1 MRPSRSVVC
10 CCSAA
15 IRPLKALATIGDS
28 PRIAARSDCP
38 TEGNRGIGWTPALHE
53 PALHGFLFVVVVAVG
68 IRGGDLRG
76 CGLVGDSMSLSDNL
90 SRSSRLALMVLSAA
104 ALALSHS
111 LAATGGPGTV
121 PECVP
126 NGATSPVSLETP
138 GPGTPGFPVGGTIE
152 GSPVVYEHDY
162 TSPDDLMG
170 PATINPATG
179 KTEFSISN
187 IGGSLSGPNGVP
199 QNGDVEGDE
208 IEVYVEY
215 EVKYPCNAGGDFSWD
230 ASVQAGP
237 VSGGVHSGSNPTHTT
252 WCIMKIKSRVVT
264 IRPC

>member
-28 PRIAARSDCP
+28 PRIAARSDSP

-76 CGLVGDSMSLSDNL
+76 CGLVGDFMSLSDNL
-90 SRSSRLALMVLSAA
+90 SRSSRLTLMVLSAA

-126 NGATSPVSLETP
+126 TGGSSPVSLETP
-138 GPGTPGFPVGGTIE
+138 GPGTPGFPTGGVIVGQPAI
-152 GSPVVYEHDY
+152 YEEDY

-170 PATINPATG
+170 NASINPTTG
-179 KTEFSISN
+179 QTEFQIHNS
-187 IGGSLSGPNGVP
+187 GGNLSGPNTIP
-199 QNGDVEGDE
+199 QNGGPEGSE

-215 EVKYPCNAGGDFSWD
+215 EVRYPCNAGSIFGWEITGG
-230 ASVQAGP
+230 AGP
-237 VSGGVHSGSNPTHTT
+237 VSGGVHSSSTPSHTT
-252 WCIMKIKSRVVT
+252 WCTTKVQSRVVP